1 MDAPD
6 SRRRSSPPAWIRPLP
21 PLLRRSL
28 VTLALAA
35 LGGAACYALDL
46 PAAWLAGS
54 AILVAGASIAGV
66 STGLPGWLR
75 NVTFVVLGVSM
86 GAGVT
91 PQTVG
96 RIGEWPVSLA
106 VLLVTVAAVTA
117 SVALFLRHWHG
128 WDRDSALL
136 AALPGALSYVVAA
149 ASQRGADVRKVATSQ
164 SIRLMFL
171 VAVLPIVIGHG
182 EPGAAA
188 ARAPVVDLAELA
200 LLLAV
205 GAAAGWA
212 AERLRVPAGLLTG
225 AFGVSAVLHGSGLVA
240 AVLPQWLSVPAFT
253 VLGAFVGTRFAGAD
267 LGMLVRLAW
276 SSVGALAIGL
286 VVAVAGALVAV
297 WATGQPLGDALLAFA
312 PGGIEAMT
320 GLALLLHADPA
331 FVAIHQLARFIAIA
345 LTLPLVLR
353 FAGAPPKGPLT

>member
-1 MDAPD
+1 VSLFD
-6 SRRRSSPPAWIRPLP
+6 RRRPPAGSLLSA
-21 PLLRRSL
+21 LLRRSL
-28 VTLALAA
+28 VTLALAVV
-35 LGGAACYALDL
+35 GGAVCYALDL

-54 AILVAGASIAGV
+54 AVLVAGASLAGV
-66 STGLPGWLR
+66 QTGLPGWLR

-91 PQTVG
+91 PETVA
-96 RIGEWPVSLA
+96 RIGDWPVSLG

-117 SVALFLRHWHG
+117 SVTLFLRHRHG

-149 ASQRGADVRKVATSQ
+149 AAQRGADVRKVVTSQ

-182 EPGAAA
+182 EPAATA
-188 ARAPVVDLAELA
+188 ARAQTVDLVELA
-200 LLLAV
+200 IMLAV
-205 GAAAGWA
+205 GGVAGLL
-212 AERLRVPAGLLTG
+212 AERLRVPAGLLAG
-225 AFGVSAVLHGSGLVA
+225 AFGASAALHGAGLVSAVLPA
-240 AVLPQWLSVPAFT
+240 WLAIPAFT
-253 VLGAFVGTRFAGAD
+253 VLGAFVGTRFSGAD
-267 LGMLVRLAW
+267 LGMLVRVAW
-276 SSVGALAIGL
+276 SSVGALVIGL
-286 VVAVAGALVAV
+286 AVAVAGALVAV
-297 WATGQPLGDALLAFA
+297 WASGQPVGDALLAFA

-320 GLALLLHADPA
+320 GLAYLLHADPA

-353 FAGAPPKGPLT
+353 LIGPPSKGR